1 MTIAK
6 ILVPVRGDG
15 KGPGVL
21 AHAVVLARR
30 FAAHIDL
37 LHCQARPVDF
47 MPIGVN
53 LPRSMRE
60 QIRQSAAQLSD
71 EEGAALEREIT
82 GLFAQHDVERIA
94 PDAAR
99 AGGATTGSW
108 QTAEGK
114 MADVIRSHGRLADII
129 AVAKPDRDRNLGVNS
144 LRAAL
149 FQTARPVLLCPP
161 EAPVGDFSGHIA
173 IAWNGALEATRA
185 VALAQPV
192 LRMAERVTVL
202 DGGEE
207 GSPVDGAALIRYLT
221 AHGVEAGHTRIA
233 AGDNP
238 GRAILDGAVAAGAG
252 MLLTGA
258 YGHSHEHET
267 IFGGATQTIVDRTQ
281 IPVMMLH

>member
-15 KGPGVL
+15 KAPAVL
-21 AHAVVLARR
+21 AHAAMLARR
-30 FAAHIDL
+30 FGAHIDL
-37 LHCQARPVDF
+37 LHCQARPIDF

-53 LPRSMRE
+53 LPRALRE
-60 QIRQSAAQLSD
+60 QIRGSAAQLSE
-71 EEGAALEREIT
+71 EEGAALEHEIT
-82 GLFAQHDVERIA
+82 DLFPQQGIERIA

-99 AGGATTGSW
+99 AGGAVTGSW
-108 QTAEGK
+108 QAAEGK

-161 EAPVGDFSGHIA
+161 DAPTGDFAEHIA

-185 VALAQPV
+185 IAVAQPV
-192 LRMAERVTVL
+192 LRAASRVTVL
-202 DGGEE
+202 DGGED
-207 GSPVDGAALIRYLT
+207 GSPVDGAALIGYLT
-221 AHGVEAGHTRIA
+221 AHGVSATRTRIKA
-233 AGDNP
+233 TENP

-267 IFGGATQTIVDRTQ
+267 IFGGATQTIVDHTS
-281 IPVMMLH
+281 IPVLMLH

>member
-21 AHAVVLARR
+21 AHAAILAKR
-30 FAAHIDL
+30 FGAHIDL
-37 LHCQARPVDF
+37 LHCRARPVDF

-53 LPRSMRE
+53 LPRALRD
-60 QIRQSAAQLSD
+60 QIRGSAAQLS
-71 EEGAALEREIT
+71 EEETAALEAEIS
-82 GLFAQHDVERIA
+82 GLFPGLGLERIA
-94 PDAAR
+94 SDGAQ
-99 AGGATTGSW
+99 AGGDPTASW
-108 QTAEGK
+108 QSAEGK
-114 MADVIRSHGRLADII
+114 MADVIRSNGRLADIV

-161 EAPVGDFSGHIA
+161 EEPAPDFPDRIA

-192 LRMAERVTVL
+192 LRAAAHVCVL
-202 DGGEE
+202 DGAEP
-207 GSPVDGAALIRYLT
+207 GSPVDGQALVGYLK
-221 AHGVEAGHTRIA
+221 AHGVEASRTA
-233 AGDNP
+233 LSAGDSP
-238 GRAILDGAVAAGAG
+238 GRAILDAAQESGAG

-267 IFGGATQTIVDRTQ
+267 IFGGATQTIVDRTTM
-281 IPVMMLH
+281 PVMMLH